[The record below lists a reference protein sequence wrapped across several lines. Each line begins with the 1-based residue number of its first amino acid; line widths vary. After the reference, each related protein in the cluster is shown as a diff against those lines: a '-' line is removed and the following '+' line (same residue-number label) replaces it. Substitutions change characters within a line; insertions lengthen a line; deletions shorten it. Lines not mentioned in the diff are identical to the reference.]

1 MRFLAKQFL
10 RGCASVAAPLLW
22 KNYLRKNKREWPEG
36 GGYALTISFDYDHV
50 EDVSLIPELCELLDD
65 YSIPASHAC
74 VGKFVE
80 HFKRE
85 HAFIRKRGDEAI
97 NHSYSHPDG
106 PLNPFERFNEL
117 GAQRMEEEV
126 IDAEKAFKKVFGKK
140 PAGFRTPHFGNL
152 NSQRIYNILEKRKYL
167 YSSSTNL
174 TTTQSRGVPYHPG
187 KRNFHERGE
196 PAYKLLELPVF
207 SCPVHYYPVFDS
219 WHCFE
224 TRAHHYRSEFFN
236 AFRKAV
242 GIAEEYGSYLN
253 LYFDPR
259 HVVGDADFEMILDF
273 ASRARAWVA
282 TSQEVAEWWLK

>member
-1 MRFLAKQFL
+1 MIRKAARFS
-10 RGCASVAAPLLW
+10 ASVVAPVAWRL
-22 KNYLRKNKREWPEG
+22 YLRENARKWPRG
-36 GGYALTISFDYDHV
+36 APCAVTLSFDYDYV
-50 EDVSLIPELCELLDD
+50 SDVACIPELCDLFDSFSLP
-65 YSIPASHAC
+65 SSHAV
-74 VGKFVE
+74 VGKYVE
-80 HFKRE
+80 RFKRE
-85 HAFIRKRGDEAI
+85 HARLVDRGDEVM
-97 NHSYSHPDG
+97 NHTYSHPDG
-106 PLNPFERFNEL
+106 PLNPDEKFNGL
-117 GAQRMEEEV
+117 GAKRMEEE
-126 IDAEKAFKKVFGKK
+126 IAGCEKACERVLGVK
-140 PAGFRTPHFGNL
+140 PVGFRTPHFGNL
-152 NSQRIYNILEKRKYL
+152 NSQQVYGLLEKRGYL

-224 TRAHHYRSEFFN
+224 TRAHHHRSEFFN